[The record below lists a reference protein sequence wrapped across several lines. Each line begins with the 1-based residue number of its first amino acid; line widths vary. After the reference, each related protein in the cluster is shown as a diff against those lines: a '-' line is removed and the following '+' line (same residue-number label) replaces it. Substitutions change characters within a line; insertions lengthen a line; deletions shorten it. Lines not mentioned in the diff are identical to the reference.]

1 MIKYSEFLKEKYGEK
16 VYKIPIN
23 TGGTCP
29 NRDGT
34 KGTGGCIFCSDIGAS
49 SELLSKKMDILEQI
63 NTNIAFIKKKY
74 KANKYIIYF
83 QNFTG
88 TYLPLE
94 QFSGYLDIIKKV
106 ENIVGVAV
114 STRPDCLDNGHL
126 ELLQAFKLE
135 TNTDIYIELGLQSA
149 NDKTLTILNRC
160 HTLADFISG
169 AKKIKKLGFYL
180 DVHIILNLPWDDIPD
195 VLKMAEVINT
205 CSADS
210 IKIHSLHIPY
220 NTKLFDMY
228 QNNEFQIITKEE
240 YFHRLHIMLS
250 NINKN
255 IAVQRLFSRAQKN
268 EVAFCN
274 WGTSWWKLEDEYR
287 IYVREGAVAPLSSR

>member
-1 MIKYSEFLKEKYGEK
+1 MIKYSELLKEKYGEK
-16 VYKIPIN
+16 VYKIPVN

-34 KGTGGCIFCSDIGAS
+34 KGSGGCIFCSDTGAS
-49 SELLSKKMDILEQI
+49 SELLSEKMDILEQI
-63 NTNIAFIKKKY
+63 ETNIAFIRKKY

-88 TYLPLE
+88 TYLPLA
-94 QFSGYLDIIKKV
+94 QFSDYLNIVKGV
-106 ENIVGVAV
+106 ENVVGIAV

-126 ELLQAFKLE
+126 ELLQAFRDE
-135 TNTDIYIELGLQSA
+135 TGIDIYIELGLQSA
-149 NDKTLTILNRC
+149 NDKTLERLNRC
-160 HTLADFISG
+160 HTLEDFINGS
-169 AKKIKKLGFYL
+169 KKIKAFGFYL
-180 DVHIILNLPWDDIPD
+180 DVHIILNLPWDDISD
-195 VLKMAEVINT
+195 VLKMAEVINS

-220 NTKLFDMY
+220 NTKLFELY
-228 QNNEFQIITKEE
+228 KNNEFKLTTKEE
-240 YFHRLHIMLS
+240 YFYRLHIILS

-268 EVAFCN
+268 EAAFCN
-274 WGTSWWKLEDEYR
+274 WGTSWWKLEDEFR
-287 IYVREGAVAPLSSR
+287 IYVREGAIPPKTLK

>member
-34 KGTGGCIFCSDIGAS
+34 KGLGGCIFCSDIGAS
-49 SELLSKKMDILEQI
+49 SELLSEKMDVLEQTE
-63 NTNIAFIKKKY
+63 TNIAFIKKKY

-88 TYLPLE
+88 TYLPLDK
-94 QFSGYLDIIKKV
+94 FSQYLDIIKAV
-106 ENIVGVAV
+106 PNVVGVAV

-126 ELLQAFKLE
+126 ELLQAFMKE
-135 TNTDIYIELGLQSA
+135 NNIDIYIELGLQSA
-149 NDKTLTILNRC
+149 NEETLVKLNRC
-160 HTLADFISG
+160 HTLDDFIKG
-169 AKKIKKLGFYL
+169 ARKVKALGFYL
-180 DVHIILNLPWDDIPD
+180 DVHIILNLPWDDLDD
-195 VLKMAEVINT
+195 VNKMADIINK
-205 CSADS
+205 SFADS

-228 QNNEFQIITKEE
+228 ENNEFQITSKEE
-240 YFHRLHIMLS
+240 YFKRLHIMLS
-250 NINKN
+250 NINKK

-274 WGTSWWKLEDEYR
+274 WGTSWWKLEDEFR
-287 IYVREGAVAPLSSR
+287 IYEREIGERF

>member
-34 KGTGGCIFCSDIGAS
+34 KGVGGCIFCSISSHS
-49 SELLSKKMDILEQI
+49 SELMPEHTAILEQI
-63 NTNIAFIKKKY
+63 KTNISFIKKKY

-88 TYLPLE
+88 TYLPLDK
-94 QFSGYLDIIKKV
+94 FSQYLNIIKTV
-106 ENIVGVAV
+106 PNVVGIAV
-114 STRPDCLDNGHL
+114 STRPDCLDSGHL
-126 ELLQAFKLE
+126 ELLHNIMKQ
-135 TNTDIYIELGLQSA
+135 NNIDIFIELGLQSA
-149 NDKTLTILNRC
+149 NEETLIRLNRC
-160 HTLADFISG
+160 HSLEDFING
-169 AKKIKKLGFYL
+169 AKKVKAFGFYL
-180 DVHIILNLPWDDIPD
+180 DVHIILNLPWDDLND
-195 VLKMAEVINT
+195 VYKMSDVINQ
-205 CSADS
+205 SQADS

-228 QNNEFQIITKEE
+228 QNNEFTIITKDE
-240 YFHRLHIMLS
+240 YFKRLHIMLC
-250 NINKN
+250 NINKK

-274 WGTSWWKLEDEYR
+274 WGMSWWKLEDEFR
-287 IYVREGAVAPLSSR
+287 IYERECSDNGFFK